1 MTNTQRTVSALKAIP
16 REKLADK
23 VRKTVAGLFLAG
35 LGIVATWKFGAPWWV
50 AVGSGLLGA
59 TVWSGELVV
68 APLKLLGAAVVDLWQ
83 RAKGG
88 PPA

>member
-16 REKLADK
+16 KEKLADK
-23 VRKTVAGLFLAG
+23 IRKTVAGVFLAG
-35 LGIVATWKFGAPWWV
+35 LGIVATWQFEAPWWV

-68 APLKLLGAAVVDLWQ
+68 APVDAELTAYTTVRAGLDRAV
-83 RAKGG
+83 A
-88 PPA
+88 